1 MPKEPR
7 GTVYPMSDRALEG
20 CDVRP
25 GRGLFAS
32 DKYVLNCMNIKRE
45 DSLGNSYLFV
55 KGDWI
60 DGSIPR
66 TIYLRSL
73 ERALDYKYALAAVR
87 LYLSQMREQ
96 RVHPVKMYWAYLV
109 ARLTILKWWN
119 KC

>member
-7 GTVYPMSDRALEG
+7 GTVYPMSDRTLEG
-20 CDVRP
+20 CNVRP
-25 GRGLFAS
+25 GKGLFAS

-66 TIYLRSL
+66 AIYLQSL
-73 ERALDYKYALAAVR
+73 ERALDYKYALAAAK

-96 RVHPVKMYWAYLV
+96 RVHPVKMCWAYLV
-109 ARLTILKWWN
+109 ARLTILKWWL
-119 KC
+119 K